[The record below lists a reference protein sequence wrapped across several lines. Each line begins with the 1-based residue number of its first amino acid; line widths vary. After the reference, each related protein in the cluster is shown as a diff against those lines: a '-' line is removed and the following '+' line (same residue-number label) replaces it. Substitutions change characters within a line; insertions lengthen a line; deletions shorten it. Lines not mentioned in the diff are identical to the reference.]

1 MTDDL
6 ITYEMVVRDLASTRS
21 ETVFYNSGYEHATIV
36 MENMF
41 LEAKREIKMLTGSFN
56 KLVCDDAGERFIT
69 ALKTFLLGKGK
80 LKAIMNEYEE
90 SQVESNSILAIL
102 KQYSGDKEYSE
113 NIEIRTTNSK
123 LMINSFDV
131 HFLVADSS
139 MYRLEYDT
147 KKFLAEFSFK
157 GREKASVLQNHFDRM
172 FQESTRL
179 SL

>member
-6 ITYEMVVRDLASTRS
+6 ITYELVVRDLASTRS
-21 ETVFYNSGYEHATIV
+21 EKIFYNSGYEHATIV

-56 KLVCDDAGERFIT
+56 GLVCDDAGERFIS

-80 LKAIMNEYEE
+80 LKAIMNEYEPSE
-90 SQVESNSILAIL
+90 VETNSILSIL
-102 KQYSGDKEYSE
+102 RQYSGDNEYRE
-113 NIEIRTTNSK
+113 NIQIRITSRK
-123 LMINSFDV
+123 LTLNNFDV
-131 HFLVADSS
+131 HFLIADSS

-157 GREKASVLQNHFDRM
+157 GKERAGILQSHFDRM
-172 FQESTRL
+172 FEESSVL